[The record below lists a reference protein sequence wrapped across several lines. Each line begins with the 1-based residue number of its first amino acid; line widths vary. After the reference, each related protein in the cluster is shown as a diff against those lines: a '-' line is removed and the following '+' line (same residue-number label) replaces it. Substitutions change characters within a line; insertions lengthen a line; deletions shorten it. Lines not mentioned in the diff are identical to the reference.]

1 MKVAKQIRMWWAA
14 LALCALMPLP
24 ASSAELT
31 KVTIAYGY
39 TSDFLAAM
47 VAKDK
52 GLFEKHGLDATL
64 TPLPNSALAPAT
76 LESGSVQIAQATPPN
91 LVLAVNGGL
100 DQVAVAA
107 AARLTKA
114 NPRTS
119 LITRDGVTVTKPQDL
134 IGLTVAVP
142 GLNSGFDLNLRK
154 WLLDGNVPLDK
165 VTIIE
170 APFPQMGD
178 RLKGGQLDAAMQI
191 EPLLTHNL
199 QSGAAKKS
207 VDILSANNPDQLG
220 VFYLAK
226 RDWAM
231 AHRPVIEGFRA
242 SLAEAITFITQ
253 QPEEAKAIEVKYLH
267 SVEGELPSVVNEVK
281 ISDFA
286 YYVTILQRLNLLQH
300 PIDPEKL
307 VFK

>member
-1 MKVAKQIRMWWAA
+1 LTVAKQFRAWLAA
-14 LALCALMPLP
+14 LALSALIPFP

-31 KVTIAYGY
+31 KVAIAYGY
-39 TSDFLAAM
+39 TSDFLAAV

-100 DQVAVAA
+100 DQIAVAA
-107 AARLTKA
+107 AARLAKA

-119 LITRDGVTVTKPQDL
+119 LITREGVTVTKPQDL
-134 IGLTVAVP
+134 IGLKVAVP

-165 VTIIE
+165 VTIVE

-178 RLKGGQLDAAMQI
+178 RLKGGQLDAAIQI
-191 EPLLTHNL
+191 EPLLSHNL
-199 QSGAAKKS
+199 QSGSAKRS
-207 VDILSANNPDQLG
+207 VDILSVNNPDQLG
-220 VFYLAK
+220 VFYLSK

-231 AHRPVIEGFRA
+231 ANRKAVEGFQA

-253 QPEEAKAIEVKYLH
+253 QPDEAKAIELKYLH
-267 SVEGELPSVVNEVK
+267 SVEGELPSVVSEVK
-281 ISDFA
+281 TADFA

-307 VFK
+307 IFK